1 MARHRLST
9 WHFPYHSVN
18 SICFYHFYV
27 PVTHP
32 SIIAKII
39 VLFIYCFGCKFFVV
53 LRNEH
58 NLGVLVLYLLSAHGF
73 CSSDDG
79 SCILQNMC

>member
-9 WHFPYHSVN
+9 WPFSYHGVD
-18 SICFYHFYV
+18 SICFYRFYV

-32 SIIAKII
+32 SVIVKNI
-39 VLFIYCFGCKFFVV
+39 VLFLGVSFFV
-53 LRNEH
+53 LKTKH
-58 NLGVLVLYLLSAHGF
+58 NLDVLILYLLSAHGL

-79 SCILQNMC
+79 SWILQNMC